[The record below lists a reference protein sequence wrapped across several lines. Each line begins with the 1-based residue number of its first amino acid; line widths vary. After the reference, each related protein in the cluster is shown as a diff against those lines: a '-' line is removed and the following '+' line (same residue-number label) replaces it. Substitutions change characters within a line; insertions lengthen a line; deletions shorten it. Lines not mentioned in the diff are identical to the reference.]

1 MKELRLLVAA
11 ALFLAAG
18 CGSSRVLI
26 GDPYFAK
33 VNSAAN
39 VYARQGQS
47 GVLKIAVMPFKA
59 ATELIGSSV
68 SDMVVTELQR
78 TQKYSLVE
86 RGQMKNV
93 LSETELAMAGLSEAK
108 AVEAAKM
115 LGAEAVV
122 IGTVDE
128 YGTQAKGGDTYAVVG
143 LAIRLI
149 DCANGKIIWSADLAK
164 MASDDDTPISVHARS
179 VVHELVAGLY
189 QHIMGQAGNLPPP
202 PPEGLQV
209 GEMGLREAVVR
220 WSAPL
225 YPAKYRIERAV
236 DAGGPFVLVA
246 EVNAAAGSYTD
257 KSGLSD
263 ATVYYYRASGI
274 AKSGV
279 ASDPSPVVETM
290 TAPPPDPPGNVVA
303 AAISSRCIRLSWSPP
318 RSDGIKEYRVERAVA
333 DGGDWKTVETS
344 ATTVFTDGGF
354 AGCDIADSTLY
365 RYRVTTVNRVGAESA
380 PSKEAEVKSAPP
392 PAVVAGFSAASDEV
406 RCVPLVW
413 KASAEGDVV
422 GYELERADSPSG
434 PFEQIAKFKSPG
446 TTRFLD
452 GKRDPGNLED
462 AHSYTYRIRSFN
474 NVGAFSEWTKPLV
487 AKTRLPP
494 PTPVGVEAA
503 QRMPRSSKVTW
514 KMSPDEKV
522 VGYEVERKEEGTDDW
537 KEIAELSGRGVT
549 SLSDRAGASES
560 APTGKLRDGTAYL
573 YRVRAFNTAGARS
586 EWSEQARAVTKPAPK
601 TPSGVKATKDAVG
614 CVKVEWTPNPEPDIV
629 EYVVEA
635 CSPGGWFWKTLS
647 KGSKECSVA
656 EQGLGN
662 GVERGYRVK
671 AIDVNTHESEWSEA
685 TPGSSRP
692 LPNPP
697 TALRAEAAEGKVKI
711 FFDPP
716 RLGMTAFKV
725 YRKKFMGLEP
735 VATVEKPEAAVEPP
749 PAGEKFD
756 VVVTAVDECGLE
768 SVPSE
773 KVTVGN

>member
-1 MKELRLLVAA
+1 MKKSILIVAA
-11 ALFLAAG
+11 VVLAVAG
-18 CGSSRVLI
+18 CKSHKVMI

-33 VNSAAN
+33 VDSKAN
-39 VYARQGQS
+39 VYARQGQA

-68 SDMVVTELQR
+68 SDMVVTELLR

-86 RGQMKNV
+86 RGQMAKV
-93 LSETELAMAGLSEAK
+93 LSETELAMAGLSETK
-108 AVEAAKM
+108 AVEAARM

-149 DCANGKIIWSADLAK
+149 DCANGKIIWSADLSK
-164 MASDDDTPISVHARS
+164 MAKDDDTPLSTHARD

-189 QHIMGQAGNLPPP
+189 QNLVGQAGNLPPP
-202 PPEGLQV
+202 APSGVEV

-220 WSAPL
+220 WAAPS

-236 DAGGPFVLVA
+236 DAEGPFTVVA
-246 EVNAAAGSYTD
+246 EVSASAGRYVD
-257 KSGLSD
+257 RSGLADSSI
-263 ATVYYYRASGI
+263 YYYRLSGVGKSGI
-274 AKSGV
+274 
-279 ASDPSPVVETM
+279 ASDPSPAVETM
-290 TAPPPDPPGNVVA
+290 TAPPPDPPGDVA
-303 AAISSRCIRLSWSPP
+303 AAAPSARCIRLSWSPP
-318 RSDGIKEYRVERAVA
+318 SSEGIEKYRVERSVA
-333 DGGDWKTVETS
+333 DGGDWKTVDTS
-344 ATTVFTDGGF
+344 ATTIFVDGGF
-354 AGCDIADSTLY
+354 AGCDIADSTRY
-365 RYRVTTVNRVGAESA
+365 RYRVFAMNRVGAESA
-380 PSKEAEVKSAPP
+380 ASKEVEVVSLPP
-392 PAVVAGFSAASDEV
+392 PAAITGFSCQQNEV
-406 RCVPLVW
+406 RCVPLSW
-413 KASAEGDVV
+413 NRSSEGDVT
-422 GYELERADSPSG
+422 GYELERSDSPSG
-434 PFEQIAKFKSPG
+434 AFTQIEKFKSAG

-462 AHSYTYRIRSFN
+462 GHVYSYRIRSFN
-474 NVGAFSEWTKPLV
+474 NVGAYSAWTKPIV

-494 PTPVGVEAA
+494 PAPEGVEAG

-522 VGYEVERKEEGTDDW
+522 VGYEVERKEEGTDSW
-537 KEIAELSGRGVT
+537 EEIAELSGRGVT

-586 EWSEQARAVTKPAPK
+586 EWSKEVRAVTKPAPK

-614 CVKVEWTPNPEPDIV
+614 CVKLEWTPNPEPDIV
-629 EYVVEA
+629 EYVVEV

-647 KGSKECSVA
+647 KGSRECSVA

-662 GVERGYRVK
+662 GVERVYRVK
-671 AIDVNTHESEWSEA
+671 AIDVNTHESEWSAE
-685 TPGSSRP
+685 TQGSSRP
-692 LPNPP
+692 IPGPP
-697 TALRAEAAEGKVKI
+697 TALRAETAEGKVKLL
-711 FFDPP
+711 FDPP
-716 RLGMTAFKV
+716 RPGMTAFNV

-735 VATVEKPEAAVEPP
+735 VATAEKPEAVIDPP
-749 PAGEKFD
+749 PAGETFD

-768 SVPSE
+768 SEPSA
-773 KVTVGN
+773 KATVGK